1 MRGPHGP
8 SSMLSPGRLRFARSS
23 PKADVV
29 VTPRQK
35 QVLDY
40 IRQYNEEHGVSP
52 TLEEIGQHLQ
62 LGSLATVHKHLR
74 GLEERGAIRRLPRQ
88 SRALEIVE
96 PGANDAR
103 AVKVPLLG
111 RVAAGTP
118 IEAIEDQET
127 VTLPEEMLGR
137 RETFTLRVQGDSMI
151 EDGILDGDIVVVER
165 QNDAPNGATVVALV
179 NGEATV
185 KRFQRKRGRIHLIPA
200 NAALQPIIANEDEVE
215 LRGIVIGLMRR
226 YR

>member
-1 MRGPHGP
+1 M
-8 SSMLSPGRLRFARSS
+8 
-23 PKADVV
+23 

-35 QVLDY
+35 QVLDF
-40 IRQYNEEHGVSP
+40 IRHYNDRHGVSP

-88 SRALEIVE
+88 SRALEIVA
-96 PGANDAR
+96 PNGDGR

-118 IEAIEDQET
+118 IEPIEDRET
-127 VTLPEEMLGR
+127 VTLPEELLGR
-137 RETFTLRVQGDSMI
+137 GETFTLRVKGDSMI
-151 EDGILDGDIVVVER
+151 EDGILDGDIVIVER
-165 QNDAPNGATVVALV
+165 RSDAPNGATVVVLV

-200 NAALQPIIANEDEVE
+200 NAALEPIVASEDEVE
-215 LRGIVIGLMRR
+215 LRGIVIGLLRS

>member
-1 MRGPHGP
+1 
-8 SSMLSPGRLRFARSS
+8 
-23 PKADVV
+23 V

-35 QVLDY
+35 QVLDF
-40 IRQYNEEHGVSP
+40 IRAYNAEHGVSP
-52 TLEEIGQHLQ
+52 TLEEIGQHLN

-88 SRALEIVE
+88 SRALEVVE
-96 PGANDAR
+96 HATNDAR

-118 IEAIEDQET
+118 IEPIEDPET
-127 VTLPEEMLGR
+127 VTLPEELLGR
-137 RETFTLRVQGDSMI
+137 GETFTLRVKGDSMI
-151 EDGILDGDIVVVER
+151 EDGILDGDIVVVEQR
-165 QNDAPNGATVVALV
+165 QDAPNGATVVALV

-200 NAALQPIIANEDEVE
+200 NAAMEPIVAREEDVEV
-215 LRGIVIGLMRR
+215 RGIVIGLMRS